1 MGWSLTPDRLD
12 RSPSGILNSQLVNTH
27 SPDPQGPPESPTPRQ
42 AEILERAAELVAES
56 GLAQLT
62 MKRLAERV
70 GFTEPAL
77 YRHYAGKSALLVALS
92 ERLGGRLLAT
102 MEAIAGDRTR
112 TPQERLLAMVRHHI
126 ALLRA
131 TRGLPILILAEGLAS
146 GDHDLMAGVGG
157 VMRRYLALL
166 GAVLD
171 ELGLD
176 AGVPSNRQAI
186 LFLGL
191 PAAIGIQLRAFPELA
206 LSDAETDRLVGH
218 YVRSLTASAAPA
230 APGTP
235 GDGACGPEARP

>member
-1 MGWSLTPDRLD
+1 
-12 RSPSGILNSQLVNTH
+12 VNTH
-27 SPDPQGPPESPTPRQ
+27 SHPREPILAPPTQRQ
-42 AEILERAAELVAES
+42 AEILDRAAELVAES

-77 YRHYAGKSALLVALS
+77 YRHYPGKSALLVAMI

-102 MEAIAGDRTR
+102 MEEIAGDRR
-112 TPQERLLAMVRHHI
+112 LAPQERLLAMVRHHV

-146 GDHDLMAGVGG
+146 GDPDLMTGVGG

-166 GAVLD
+166 AAVTS

-176 AGVPSNRQAI
+176 AGVPAGRQAI

-191 PAAIGIQLRAFPELA
+191 PAAIGIQLRAFPDLA
-206 LSDAETDRLVGH
+206 LSEEETDLLVRH
-218 YVRSLTASAAPA
+218 YVRSLTTPAASAAIAEPA
-230 APGTP
+230 QGSAAATAP
-235 GDGACGPEARP
+235 GPEARP